1 MVIFVIVN
9 LDVISRFGIIW
20 NMKWRPLFLT
30 LNLCIMLLVGSAL
43 LIPADGTAPTQL
55 RLSWTGSP
63 KTSMT
68 IMWQT
73 ALPTESS
80 VVEYGTT
87 EELGQRAV
95 GKGVSYKYA
104 TGVLHEVAVEGLQPG
119 TRYFYRAGDPAA
131 GFSSVSSFT
140 TAPAAPQE
148 FVFTVFGDHG
158 VGKISKANV
167 ELALAEKPAFHLILG
182 DLSYAKGKQ
191 KVWETWF
198 EQLEPMS
205 RAIPVMPALGNHED
219 EKVNGKRVRYA
230 PYLAR
235 LALPP
240 PETYYSFDYSNARFV
255 TFNSD
260 DFKNPEQMAWF
271 VDRLKKSRE
280 DKSVR
285 WLIVYQHHPLYSS
298 SAGRRNN
305 KPLIEAT
312 RKIYDEF
319 KVDLV
324 LAGHNHNYERSYP
337 LAGGLVA
344 QKGSG
349 PYKKGNGV
357 VFVISGGG
365 GRSLRRFTRETP
377 AITARRE
384 SVPHYLRV
392 RVSEKELRVEA
403 LRTKDRSILDS
414 FRILSGD

>member
-9 LDVISRFGIIW
+9 LNVISRFGIIW
-20 NMKWRPLFLT
+20 NMRSRHLFLT
-30 LNLCIMLLVGSAL
+30 LSVCIMLLPGSAL
-43 LIPADGTAPTQL
+43 LLPTDGISPTQL
-55 RLSWTGSP
+55 RLSWTGP
-63 KTSMT
+63 PETSMT

-73 ALPTESS
+73 AQPTESS

-87 EELGQRAV
+87 EALGQRAV
-95 GKGVSYKYA
+95 GKRVTYEYA
-104 TGVLHEVAVEGLQPG
+104 TGVLHEVSLEGLQPD

-140 TAPAAPQE
+140 SAPAAPRE
-148 FVFTVFGDHG
+148 FVFTAFGDHG
-158 VGKISKANV
+158 VGKISKVNV
-167 ELALAEKPAFHLILG
+167 ERVLAEKPAFHLILG
-182 DLSYAKGKQ
+182 DLSYADGKQ
-191 KVWETWF
+191 KVWDKWF
-198 EQLEPMS
+198 EQLEPLS
-205 RAIPVMPALGNHED
+205 RAIPVMPTLGNHD
-219 EKVNGKRVRYA
+219 YAGKHAGYA

-240 PETYYSFDYSNARFV
+240 PETYYSFDYSSARFV

-280 DKSVR
+280 DKNVR
-285 WLIVYQHHPLYSS
+285 WVIVYQHHPLYSS
-298 SAGRRNN
+298 NAGRLNN

-312 RKIYDEF
+312 RKIYDQF

-337 LAGGLVA
+337 LVGDRVA

-365 GRSLRRFTRETP
+365 GKSAYEFTPETP
-377 AITARRE
+377 AVTARRE

-392 RVSEKELRVEA
+392 RVSEKELRIEA
-403 LRTKDRSILDS
+403 LRTEDRGILDS
-414 FRILSGD
+414 FRIVSGD

>member
-219 EKVNGKRVRYA
+219 EKGDRKHSRYA

-240 PETYYSFDYSNARFV
+240 PETYYSFDYGDARFV

-285 WLIVYQHHPLYSS
+285 WLIVYQHHPLYSGVGIDGMRRIHPQQFVN
-298 SAGRRNN
+298 GRIRTQ
-305 KPLIEAT
+305 PPAVSVEIEALP
-312 RKIYDEF
+312 I
-319 KVDLV
+319 L
-324 LAGHNHNYERSYP
+324 LAVATVGIE
-337 LAGGLVA
+337 GL
-344 QKGSG
+344 
-349 PYKKGNGV
+349 

>member
-1 MVIFVIVN
+1 MK
-9 LDVISRFGIIW
+9 SRLF
-20 NMKWRPLFLT
+20 FLT
-30 LNLCIMLLVGSAL
+30 LSVWIILLAGSAL
-43 LIPADGTAPTQL
+43 LLPVDGTSPTQL
-55 RLSWTGSP
+55 RLSWTGP
-63 KTSMT
+63 PETSMT

-73 ALPTESS
+73 AFPTEIS

-87 EELGQRAV
+87 EDLGQRAL
-95 GKGVSYKYA
+95 GKGVGYKYA
-104 TGVLHEVAVEGLQPG
+104 AGVLHEVRLEGLQPG

-131 GFSSVSSFT
+131 GFSSISSFT

-182 DLSYAKGKQ
+182 DLSYANGKQ
-191 KVWETWF
+191 KVWDKWF

-298 SAGRRNN
+298 NAGRGNN
-305 KPLIEAT
+305 KHLIKAT

-337 LAGGLVA
+337 LTGDRVA
-344 QKGSG
+344 QNGSG

-365 GRSLRRFTRETP
+365 GDSLYQFTRQTP

-384 SVPHYLRV
+384 SVSHYLRV
-392 RVSEKELRVEA
+392 RVSEKELRIEA